1 MYVKLWMKK
10 DVVVVNQEQSLVEAD
25 MVMRQ
30 HSIRR
35 LPVVDADN
43 KLVGILTRQD
53 IMKARPIDSTQDNE
67 GLGVQAPISAF
78 MTTSPITVDPMEPLE
93 AVTQILRQ
101 NKIGGVPVVERDGKL
116 VGILTE
122 SDICQAVIDLLGA
135 GENGARIELQVGKTT
150 RELYEAF
157 EIFKDFEML
166 VISVAV
172 YPNYSEKH
180 QLLTIRV
187 QGDEMQTMVDT
198 LWKSGCKV
206 HRIMI
211 ADD

>member
-10 DVVVVNQEQSLVEAD
+10 DLVVVNQEQSLTEAD
-25 MVMRQ
+25 AIMRQ
-30 HSIRR
+30 HAIRR
-35 LPVVDADN
+35 LPVVDAEN

-53 IMKARPIDSTQDNE
+53 IMKARPIDSIQDDE
-67 GLGVQAPISAF
+67 SVGGQALVAAF
-78 MTTSPITVDPMEPLE
+78 MTASPITVDPMEPLE
-93 AVTQILRQ
+93 AVTQVMRK
-101 NKIGGVPVVERDGKL
+101 NKIGGVPVVERDGTL

-122 SDICQAVIDLLGA
+122 SDICRAVIDLLGA
-135 GENGARIELQVGKTT
+135 GENGARIELQIGKTT
-150 RELYEAF
+150 RELYETF

-172 YPNYSEKH
+172 YPNFSEKY

-187 QGDEMQTMVDT
+187 QGDELQTMVDS

-211 ADD
+211 TDD